1 MYFQS
6 TTMTQNSASSAE
18 VKSKLRI
25 REERKRVIKICV
37 SKLQTI
43 QDPESYLCKSVLI
56 NNTLK
61 SMQREHRDSQ
71 KRKLKRQNSSHD
83 DDPCPTKKMHLE
95 NSPVTDED
103 NEENDN
109 SDDISLNDSSNPL
122 SSAYYDVN
130 NYPSD
135 TLDDVILCDNS
146 TASIDI
152 YCDEDTEDSSEDSV
166 TTSVNISVK
175 TLTTCDTPEDSVPHQ
190 SRINN
195 NEELKIFDEEELSK
209 SCNEHFSQSIM
220 HNNSISLQT

>member
-1 MYFQS
+1 
-6 TTMTQNSASSAE
+6 MTQNYGSSAE

-37 SKLQTI
+37 NKLQTI

-71 KRKLKRQNSSHD
+71 KRKLKRQHSSSHD
-83 DDPCPTKKMHLE
+83 DQYCPTKKMHLE
-95 NSPVTDED
+95 NSPVTED
-103 NEENDN
+103 NEEEDIH
-109 SDDISLNDSSNPL
+109 DDISLNDSSNPL

-152 YCDEDTEDSSEDSV
+152 YCNDNEDTDDSV

-175 TLTTCDTPEDSVPHQ
+175 TLKTCDTPEEQ
-190 SRINN
+190 SCINN
-195 NEELKIFDEEELSK
+195 NQQLKMFDEEELSK
-209 SCNEHFSQSIM
+209 SCNEHFTASIV
-220 HNNSISLQT
+220 HNNSISLQS